1 MGVVEVEVEEA
12 EAQEEEVDQEVA
24 LEGEEVVEV
33 GVVEELVR
41 TMQIIPMP
49 RGSLPVETRNLLL
62 QQS

>member
-49 RGSLPVETRNLLL
+49 RGSLPVETRSLLL

>member
-1 MGVVEVEVEEA
+1 MGVVEGEEV
-12 EAQEEEVDQEVA
+12 QEEEVELEVV

-49 RGSLPVETRNLLL
+49 KGSLPVETRSLLL